1 MAKLT
6 TIDEIPVFST
16 PREAKDWGLQYGLRS
31 YHVHW
36 VEDTKGYMS
45 GSTHNHVK
53 KVVSG
58 EVVPVTNYSVGVA
71 ASPSS
76 NGGGGSMGGG
86 STGGY

>member
-31 YHVHW
+31 YHTHW

-45 GSTHNHVK
+45 GSTHDHIK
-53 KVVSG
+53 KVIEGS
-58 EVVPVTNYSVGVA
+58 VVPNITY
-71 ASPSS
+71 SPSS
-76 NGGGGSMGGG
+76 QGGGTMGGGG
-86 STGGY
+86 GY